1 MKDYPS
7 NWRCQEDA
15 GVNFFASLNEHI
27 HKLQLYVLQ
36 DHREV
41 VPRTVALNGL
51 TFLLLSLSLA
61 PPPNR
66 TSSHQLSY
74 DGEREA
80 QWEDS
85 TLGTCTCSLFS
96 VLLFVQSLQREG
108 LPGRC
113 ICALCDM

>member
-1 MKDYPS
+1 MKYYPS
-7 NWRCQEDA
+7 KWLCHEDA
-15 GVNFFASLNEHI
+15 GVNFFASLNVHI

-36 DHREV
+36 DHHEV

-51 TFLLLSLSLA
+51 TFLLLFLSLA

-66 TSSHQLSY
+66 TSSRQLSY

-80 QWEDS
+80 QWEDA
-85 TLGTCTCSLFS
+85 TLGTCSLFP

-113 ICALCDM
+113 ICALCDV

>member
-7 NWRCQEDA
+7 KWLCHEDA

-66 TSSHQLSY
+66 TNRIKTNLMQRAVY
-74 DGEREA
+74 NEA
-80 QWEDS
+80 VS
-85 TLGTCTCSLFS
+85 
-96 VLLFVQSLQREG
+96 
-108 LPGRC
+108 
-113 ICALCDM
+113 